1 MSNRAVVLAGGK
13 GTRLRP
19 YTVVFPKPLMPLGD
33 YPILE
38 VIVRQL
44 AANGFDHITMA
55 VNHQANLIKAFFGD
69 GDAWRVRI
77 DYSLESRPLSTIA
90 PLCLI
95 GDLPDTFL
103 LMNGD
108 VLTDL
113 PFRRLYD
120 DHVTS
125 RRVFTVAASSRKHTI
140 DYGVLRTDEAGTLVG
155 FEEKPSVQYLV
166 SMGVYVVQRSVLS
179 LVPPDRPYGFD
190 DLMHALIARRDP
202 VNVKTHDGYWLD
214 LGRPDDYAQA
224 VDDFERRRDA
234 LLSPNIENPSNP
246 KNPANPASRANPANR
261 G

>member
-1 MSNRAVVLAGGK
+1 MSDRAVVLAGGK

-44 AANGFDHITMA
+44 AAEGFRRITLA

-69 GDAWRVRI
+69 GEQWNVRI
-77 DYSLESRPLSTIA
+77 DYSVESEPLSTIA

-95 GDLPDTFL
+95 EDLPETFL

-113 PFRRLYD
+113 SVRRLYD
-120 DHVTS
+120 EHVAS
-125 RRVFTVAASSRKHTI
+125 GCAFTVAASWRTHRV
-140 DYGVLRTDEAGTLVG
+140 DYGVLKIDAASTLVG
-155 FEEKPSVQYLV
+155 FEEKPSMQYLV
-166 SMGVYVVQRSVLS
+166 SMGVYVVDKSVLGI
-179 LVPPDRPYGFD
+179 VPRGRPYGFD
-190 DLMHALIARRDP
+190 DLMGALVARRDR
-202 VNVKTHDGYWLD
+202 VNVRPHDGYWLD

-224 VDDFERRRDA
+224 VEEFDRLRDV
-234 LLSPNIENPSNP
+234 LLRH
-246 KNPANPASRANPANR
+246 A
-261 G
+261 

>member
-44 AANGFDHITMA
+44 ALEGFDHITMA

-69 GDAWRVRI
+69 GEAWKVRI
-77 DYSLESRPLSTIA
+77 DYSLEAQPLSTIA
-90 PLCLI
+90 PLRLI

-113 PFRRLYD
+113 RFRDFYR
-120 DHVTS
+120 DHAAS
-125 RRVFTVAASSRKHTI
+125 GGVFTIAASNRTHTI
-140 DYGVLRTDEAGTLVG
+140 DYGVLRTDAASTLVG
-155 FEEKPSVQYLV
+155 FEEKPSMRYLV
-166 SMGVYVVQRSVLS
+166 SMGVYVVQKSVLA
-179 LVPPDRPYGFD
+179 LVPPGQPYGFD
-190 DLMHALIARRDP
+190 DLMLALLARGDR
-202 VNVKTHDGYWLD
+202 VNVKRHDGYWRD
-214 LGRPDDYAQA
+214 LGRTDDYAQA
-224 VDDFERRRDA
+224 VDEFERQRGLLLRD
-234 LLSPNIENPSNP
+234 
-246 KNPANPASRANPANR
+246 

>member
-1 MSNRAVVLAGGK
+1 MSNRAVVLAGGM

-44 AANGFDHITMA
+44 AGDGFDHITMA

-69 GDAWRVRI
+69 GEQWQVRI
-77 DYSLESRPLSTIA
+77 DYSVEPRPLSTIA

-95 GDLPDTFL
+95 ADLPRTFL

-113 PFRRLYD
+113 RFDVLYRE
-120 DHVTS
+120 HLQS
-125 RRVFTVAASSRKHTI
+125 GSVFTVSASKRTHRV
-140 DYGVLRTDEAGTLVG
+140 DYGVLRTNAAGGLVG
-155 FEEKPSVQYLV
+155 FEEKPSMEYLV
-166 SMGVYVVQRSVLS
+166 SMGVYVVDRSVLS
-179 LVPPDRPYGFD
+179 LVPTDQPYGFD
-190 DLMHALIARRDP
+190 HLMLALLARRDR
-202 VNVKTHDGYWLD
+202 VNVKLHEGYWLD

-224 VDDFERRRDA
+224 VEEFESRKPA
-234 LLSPNIENPSNP
+234 LL
-246 KNPANPASRANPANR
+246 RH